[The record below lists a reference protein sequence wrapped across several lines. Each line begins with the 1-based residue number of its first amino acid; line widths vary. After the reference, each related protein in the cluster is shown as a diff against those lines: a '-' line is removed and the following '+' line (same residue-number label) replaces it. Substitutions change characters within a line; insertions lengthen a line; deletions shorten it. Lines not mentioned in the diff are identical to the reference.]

1 MTELLS
7 NSLSNLSSPMIL
19 FFILG
24 FIATIIKSDL
34 VIPEVIAK
42 ILAIYFMMA
51 IGFKGGVEISKTGL
65 NNDVLYAGF
74 ISIFIGV
81 LTPIIAFLILK
92 YIGKFDSVNS
102 GAIAAHYGSV
112 SVVTF
117 VTAVSFLQSLN
128 VTFSGYMVGMM
139 ALMESPAIFISILLV
154 RLFDPSRTVKSRSN
168 YQELIRESVFNASIV
183 LLFGSM
189 IIGYLSGVEGM
200 VMMKP
205 FFVDPFNGILTLFL
219 LEMGM
224 IAGNRIGEFKVV
236 GKFLF
241 AFGIIMPVI
250 SAFIAVIITY
260 FFELNVG
267 DRLLFSV
274 LSASASYIAAP
285 AAVRLALPKANPS
298 YYITLSLAITF
309 PFNIIIGIP
318 FYYHLCNMIG

>member
-7 NSLSNLSSPMIL
+7 NSLSNLTSPMIL

-65 NNDVLYAGF
+65 NNQVLYAGF
-74 ISIFIGV
+74 ISICIGV

-92 YIGKFDSVNS
+92 YIGKFDSVNA

-117 VTAVSFLQSLN
+117 VTAISFLQSLN
-128 VTFSGYMVGMM
+128 VSFSGYMVGMM

-154 RLFDPSRTVKSRSN
+154 RLFDPSRIVKSRSN
-168 YQELIRESVFNASIV
+168 YKELIRESIFNASIV

-189 IIGYLSGVEGM
+189 IIGYLSGAEGM

-224 IAGNRIGEFKVV
+224 IAGNRISEFKVV

-241 AFGIIMPVI
+241 LFGIFMPVI

-260 FFELNVG
+260 LFELNLG